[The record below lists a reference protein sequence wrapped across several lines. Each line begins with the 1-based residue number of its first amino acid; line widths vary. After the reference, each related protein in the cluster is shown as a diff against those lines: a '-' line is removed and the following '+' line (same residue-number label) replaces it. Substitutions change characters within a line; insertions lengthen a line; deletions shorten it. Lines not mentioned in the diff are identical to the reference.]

1 MTSEGIGAGVQESVY
16 VGFQTDSRTAAIAVG
31 QLVELDSSGNIT
43 LCSAALTVK
52 FIGVA
57 ATTVA
62 ATTAASQ
69 KYISVQV
76 AGVARVYCLK
86 DNAGTY
92 TTSIV
97 PGERLMVGEDNA
109 ASYTGQCLV
118 HASAAV
124 ATPLDFNTDGRK
136 PVAIALEA
144 VGTGAATPVIKK
156 VLLTL

>member
-1 MTSEGIGAGVQESVY
+1 MAEGIGAGVQESSY
-16 VGFQTDSRTAAIAVG
+16 VSFQTDSRTAAIAVG
-31 QLVELDSSGNIT
+31 QLMELDSSGYVT
-43 LCSAALTVK
+43 LCSAAVTTK

-57 ATTVA
+57 ATAVA
-62 ATTAASQ
+62 ATTSASQ

-76 AGVARVYCLK
+76 SGVARVYCIR

-92 TTSIV
+92 TTAIV

-109 ASYTGQCLV
+109 GSYDGQCLV
-118 HASAAV
+118 HATTAAG
-124 ATPLDFNTDGRK
+124 TTSDFNTDFRK

-144 VGTGAATPVIKK
+144 VATAAATPVIKK